1 MSRKRV
7 LLVVVGLVVVGLVVV
22 GLAVALSERA
32 GPRLAPRR
40 LNTLGAELLHLDA
53 GKIVRRGPSAVWV
66 LRLSGPVELV
76 PHHFEAAGLVE
87 PQPIEAWA
95 DHLGASVVFNA
106 GQFDE
111 KLDHLGWLKSDGVW
125 INDRQ
130 HGAYKGLLVS
140 GPLEGAA
147 WSGVVDLEHT
157 NPRIVERY
165 RHVVQSMMLLDESG
179 NIRVRD
185 SDLTACRTV
194 VAQDGE
200 GRVLIMVTEGAMT
213 LGDLARWLPSTGL
226 GIVRAMNLDGG
237 IESQLA
243 VRTPELEFTVYGQY
257 GTGTTVFPS
266 GAGRIRYPLPAV
278 VAVHPIVGEP

>member
-7 LLVVVGLVVVGLVVV
+7 LLVVA
-22 GLAVALSERA
+22 GLAVAGLAVVLSERA
-32 GPRLAPRR
+32 GPPLPPRR
-40 LNTLGAELLHLDA
+40 LNSLGAELLHLDA
-53 GKIVRRGPSAVWV
+53 GQIVRRGPAAVRV
-66 LRLSGPVELV
+66 LRLSRPVELV
-76 PHHFEAAGLVE
+76 PHHFEKAGLAE
-87 PQPIEAWA
+87 PQTIEAWA
-95 DHLGASVVFNA
+95 DHLGVSVVFNA

-111 KLDHLGWLKSDGVW
+111 ELAHLGWLKSNGVW

-130 HGAYKGLLVS
+130 HGAFKGLLLS

-147 WSGVVDLEHT
+147 WSGIVDLEHT

-165 RHVVQSMMLLDESG
+165 RHVVQSMMLLDEEG
-179 NIRVRD
+179 NTRVRD

-194 VAQDGE
+194 VAQDSE

-243 VRTPELEFTVYGQY
+243 VRTSELDLTVYGQY
-257 GTGTTVFPS
+257 GTGTTVFP
-266 GAGRIRYPLPAV
+266 GGPGRIRYPLPAV
-278 VAVHPIVGEP
+278 IAVRPLSTE